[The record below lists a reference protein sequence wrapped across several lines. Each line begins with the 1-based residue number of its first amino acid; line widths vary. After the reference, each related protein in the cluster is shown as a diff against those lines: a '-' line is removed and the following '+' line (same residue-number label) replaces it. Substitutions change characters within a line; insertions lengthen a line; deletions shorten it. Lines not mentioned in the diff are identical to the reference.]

1 MPLPFVH
8 CCNSAGAMLQTKMHM
23 DGVRAGIILYGLTPG
38 PGLEFMQDFQPV
50 LSFYS
55 TVSMVKH
62 IRAGETISYGRTFTA
77 SQDMTVATVSVGY
90 ADGYPRALSNRGR
103 VLIHGMFAPVVGRV
117 CMDQLVVDVSAV
129 PGVKT
134 GDRVT
139 LIGRDGENCI
149 PTEELAVRS
158 GTINYEI
165 VCGIGYRVPRVYIRN
180 GKIESVLD
188 RLV

>member
-1 MPLPFVH
+1 
-8 CCNSAGAMLQTKMHM
+8 MLQTKMHM